1 MNAQQPLDFSTF
13 VAVVRRRAKL
23 IAGIAVAAAL
33 LAFGV
38 SSLMPDRYD
47 ASSNVLFGQ
56 PETPPQIDPNAP
68 LPDVS
73 IEPERQ
79 AATNLALAS
88 LPVVALRVKERTD
101 SSQSP
106 KELRESVSIEPQGQ
120 ADLAKIT
127 AEAATPREAA
137 RIANAFA
144 VEIVALRREK
154 AQDQIQEVIDAIESQ
169 LAEAPQSA
177 ALGTDL
183 ETRAEQLKIQ
193 KRLEAGDAE
202 VVELATPP
210 ASPSSPTPLRNAIIG
225 GVLGLILGVVVALL
239 LRRLDRRVSDE
250 DEVVEIV
257 EAPVIGRIPGIT
269 DKGWKH
275 HLAVEAFQLLRANL
289 QLASTTAEA
298 RTFAV
303 TSALPEEGKSTVA
316 LRLAHAFGLSGA
328 TVILVDCDLRRPT
341 LDTSLEVNGD
351 TGVTTALSADTGAE
365 SLLQDTSMD
374 GVRLLPAGPLT
385 MMPGSLVTG
394 GDHDFAKLLR
404 ELATLADYVLVDTS
418 PVTIGADASIIASKV
433 DGTLLTVDMASVDR
447 KVLVA
452 AVGQLRNA
460 EANIVG
466 AVMNHADELLSDRS
480 YQGYY
485 GAVADRITTAAP
497 VAKRQGSPSSDSVQ
511 NASAGTS
518 APEARNGHAN
528 GVRDSVSL

>member
-13 VAVVRRRAKL
+13 VAVVRRRARL

-68 LPDVS
+68 LPDIS
-73 IEPERQ
+73 SEPERV

-88 LPVVALRVKERTD
+88 LDVVALRVQERID
-101 SSQSP
+101 SSKSA

-127 AEAATPREAA
+127 AEGATPREAA

-144 VEIVALRREK
+144 AEIVALRREK

-169 LAEAPQSA
+169 LVEAPQSA
-177 ALGTDL
+177 ALSTEL

-202 VVELATPP
+202 IVELATPP
-210 ASPSSPTPLRNAIIG
+210 VSPSSPTPLRNAIIG

-239 LRRLDRRVSDE
+239 LRRLDRRVNDE

-257 EAPVIGRIPGIT
+257 DAPVIGRIPGIT

-289 QLASTTAEA
+289 QLASSTAEA
-298 RTFAV
+298 RTFAI

-341 LDTSLEVNGD
+341 LDASLDVNGD
-351 TGVTTALSADTGAE
+351 TGVTTALSADTRAG

-404 ELATLADYVLVDTS
+404 ELAGLADYVLVDTS

-433 DGTLLTVDMASVDR
+433 DGTLMTVDMASVDR

-452 AVGQLRNA
+452 AVAQLRNA

-497 VAKRQGSPSSDSVQ
+497 VAKREGNPSGPVQ
-511 NASAGTS
+511 NASTS
-518 APEARNGHAN
+518 APETRNGHAN
-528 GVRDSVSL
+528 GVRDSVSR

>member
-47 ASSNVLFGQ
+47 ASSNVLFGP
-56 PETPPQIDPNAP
+56 PETPPQIDPDAP

-88 LPVVALRVKERTD
+88 LPVVAFRVKERTD

-106 KELRESVSIEPQGQ
+106 KELRESVTIEPQGQ

-127 AEAATPREAA
+127 AEAATAREAA
-137 RIANAFA
+137 RIANTFA

-154 AQDQIQEVIDAIESQ
+154 AQDQIQEVIDAIEGE
-169 LAEAPQSA
+169 LAAQSTTF
-177 ALGTDL
+177 GSEL
-183 ETRAEQLKIQ
+183 ETRVEQLKIQ

-210 ASPSSPTPLRNAIIG
+210 TSPSSPTPLRNAIIG
-225 GVLGLILGVVVALL
+225 AVLGMILGVVVALL
-239 LRRLDRRVSDE
+239 MRRLDRRVNDE

-257 EAPVIGRIPGIT
+257 DAPVIGRIPGIT

-298 RTFAV
+298 RTFAI
-303 TSALPEEGKSTVA
+303 TSSLPEEGKSTVA

-341 LDTSLEVNGD
+341 LDASLDVNGD
-351 TGVTTALSADTGAE
+351 TGVTTALSAGARAE
-365 SLLQDTSMD
+365 SLLRDTSME

-433 DGTLLTVDMASVDR
+433 DGTLMTVDMASVDR
-447 KVLVA
+447 KLLTA
-452 AVGQLRNA
+452 AVTQLRNA

-497 VAKRQGSPSSDSVQ
+497 TAKRQGDPSSGSVHNASPSPAQ
-511 NASAGTS
+511 
-518 APEARNGHAN
+518 EARNGHAN

>member
-23 IAGIAVAAAL
+23 IAGIAAAAAL

-47 ASSNVLFGQ
+47 ASSNVLFGP
-56 PETPPQIDPNAP
+56 PESPPQIDPNAP
-68 LPDVS
+68 LPDIS
-73 IEPERQ
+73 SEPERV

-88 LPVVALRVKERTD
+88 LDVVALRVQERID
-101 SSQSP
+101 SPKSA
-106 KELRESVSIEPQGQ
+106 KELRESVTIEPQGQ

-127 AEAATPREAA
+127 AEGATPREAA

-144 VEIVALRREK
+144 AEIVALRREK
-154 AQDQIQEVIDAIESQ
+154 AQDQIQEVIDAIEGE
-169 LAEAPQSA
+169 LAAQST
-177 ALGTDL
+177 ALGSEL

-193 KRLEAGDAE
+193 KQLEAGDAE

-257 EAPVIGRIPGIT
+257 DAPVIGRIPGIT

-275 HLAVEAFQLLRANL
+275 HLAVESFQLLRANL
-289 QLASTTAEA
+289 QLASSTAEA
-298 RTFAV
+298 RTFAI

-328 TVILVDCDLRRPT
+328 SVILVDCDLRRPT
-341 LDTSLEVNGD
+341 LDTSLDVNGD
-351 TGVTTALSADTGAE
+351 AGVTTALSADAGARG
-365 SLLQDTSMD
+365 LLQDTSME

-404 ELATLADYVLVDTS
+404 ELAALADYVLVDTS

-485 GAVADRITTAAP
+485 GGVADRITTAAP

-518 APEARNGHAN
+518 TPQARNGHAN